1 MTNEAKTASN
11 PLPPQAD
18 DPLHQRMVALAPRP
32 LLDGEDRAAYDALLK
47 QITGTVKPADVI
59 EEILVRDIVDLVW
72 EGLRLRRLKVALMNL
87 RSRQPLQSALEMYS
101 YIERTDR
108 ECLSGD
114 ELMAA
119 TLDENIDSI
128 DRIERL
134 TALAEARRIA
144 AFREIDRHRIT
155 LGDELRQVV
164 EQVEDAE
171 FKVIEQRPQ
180 AAPAEESEAAA

>member
-47 QITGTVKPADVI
+47 QITTIVKPADVI

-87 RSRQPLQSALEMYS
+87 RSRHPPVSTCAVQSH
-101 YIERTDR
+101 RT
-108 ECLSGD
+108 
-114 ELMAA
+114 
-119 TLDENIDSI
+119 
-128 DRIERL
+128 
-134 TALAEARRIA
+134 
-144 AFREIDRHRIT
+144 H
-155 LGDELRQVV
+155 
-164 EQVEDAE
+164 
-171 FKVIEQRPQ
+171 
-180 AAPAEESEAAA
+180 

>member
-1 MTNEAKTASN
+1 MTSEAKNASN
-11 PLPPQAD
+11 PPPPQVD
-18 DPLHQRMVALAPRP
+18 DPLHQRMVSLAPRP
-32 LLDGEDRAAYDALLK
+32 LLHGEDRAAYDALLK
-47 QITGTVKPADVI
+47 QIAGTVKPADVI

-164 EQVEDAE
+164 EHVEDAE
-171 FKVIEQRPQ
+171 FKVIEQRP
-180 AAPAEESEAAA
+180 